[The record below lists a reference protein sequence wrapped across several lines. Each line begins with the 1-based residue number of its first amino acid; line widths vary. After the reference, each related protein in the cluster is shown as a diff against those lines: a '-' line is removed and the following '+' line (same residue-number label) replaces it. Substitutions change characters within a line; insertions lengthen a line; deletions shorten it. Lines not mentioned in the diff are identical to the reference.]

1 MIESAD
7 LFEAKIKR
15 YFDLHFNLL
24 EVDIANAFS
33 GSAKSAE
40 IKSISAELESLRRYF
55 SELES
60 RNEKAVAELRDNS
73 TKMVA
78 EIHKNLEALKLA
90 HLTSQKDG
98 ADFGDLFRVSLT

>member
-40 IKSISAELESLRRYF
+40 IKSISESVNRTVYRVNGSRIKRDPVFAKHQLKTLQGRFPVMDGAPLLRR
-55 SELES
+55 
-60 RNEKAVAELRDNS
+60 
-73 TKMVA
+73 
-78 EIHKNLEALKLA
+78 
-90 HLTSQKDG
+90 LTDG
-98 ADFGDLFRVSLT
+98 HEQRLQG